1 MHGQQRSRL
10 ALVLALVAGGALS
23 AQGQMNPKR
32 DIAMTE
38 EELSAMGAASAK
50 LYADPATAPG
60 TVERWQASSG
70 TAGTVQLA
78 GTYEFDGMPCARLL
92 HEIRR
97 AGAGDPQTF
106 TIDRCR
112 TPDGWKIR

>member
-23 AQGQMNPKR
+23 AQGQNPVKR
-32 DIAMTE
+32 GIAMTE
-38 EELSAMGAASAK
+38 EELSAMGAAAAK
-50 LYADPATAPG
+50 LYSDPTTAPG
-60 TVERWQASSG
+60 AVEHWQASSG
-70 TAGTVQLA
+70 TAGTVRLA

-97 AGAGDPQTF
+97 AGTGDPQSF